1 MLDGLFYGLMMLAS
15 LFLHCIVSSLLLYL
29 VDIIPA
35 NRKGL
40 RTLTTFFGILVLSI
54 GVLKF
59 LGS

>member
-40 RTLTTFFGILVLSI
+40 RTLTTFLYYL
-54 GVLKF
+54 LEY
-59 LGS
+59 